1 MPGATV
7 AVLAHE
13 MGHNF
18 GFRHDNEIGSCACDD
33 PGPQGL
39 CIMNS
44 YAALVTL
51 AYSLLPYFYFL
62 PRDAMHKRCLC
73 RHAVS
78 VCVSVCPS
86 VTFVDHV
93 KTNKRIFKIF
103 SLLGRPIILVF
114 SVPNGIFRRGPP

>member
-93 KTNKRIFKIF
+93 KTNKRIFNIF
-103 SLLGRPIILVF
+103 LPSSSLTILVF
-114 SVPNGIFRRGPP
+114 SYQTS